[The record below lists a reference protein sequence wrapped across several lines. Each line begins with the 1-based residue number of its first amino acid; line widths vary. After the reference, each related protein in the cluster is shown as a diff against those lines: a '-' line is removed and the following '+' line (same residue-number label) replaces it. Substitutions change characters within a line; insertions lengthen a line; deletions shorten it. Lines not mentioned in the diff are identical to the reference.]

1 MSCGSSLSSCAVST
15 RTTCSMACGL
25 RNSSRRP
32 PATSRTPSRPLST
45 RPTLKVLSSAGDSGL
60 AGAPALAVGVVIGTD
75 SPLGSGKR
83 VGSAGTQVTPAG
95 DGMAPG
101 MARGDQGRADHQGSG
116 QRAQAR
122 GEADQAEGAYEDRAA
137 RIADLT
143 PGLGRSHGPPQLSR
157 WRGRGQAGEADG
169 SSGGDARPDEHRTGD
184 HAPQARGGADEP
196 APARGP
202 RGGGGRPGG
211 GPAPVPPPAKRL
223 DTPAP

>member
-15 RTTCSMACGL
+15 RTTCSKACGL

-60 AGAPALAVGVVIGTD
+60 AGALALAVGVVIGTD

-95 DGMAPG
+95 DGMARA
-101 MARGDQGRADHQGSG
+101 MARGDQGSADHQGSG

-184 HAPQARGGADEP
+184 QARQTGDGDEEP
-196 APARGP
+196 ARARGQ
-202 RGGGGRPGG
+202 RGGGGGRGE
-211 GPAPVPPPAKRL
+211 APVIDPPPDERL
-223 DTPAP
+223 EH